1 MGLLPGSML
10 CCRYR
15 IDARLKE
22 GGMGAVYRA
31 TDMRLAETPCAVKEI
46 LDTVLEGQD
55 AEYIKSKFRSEVQ
68 ALSRLQHSDIPR
80 VRDFFENDGSLYIV
94 MDLIEG
100 ESLDDELHRC
110 LKDTRRPLDP
120 ELVVVDILQTLE
132 VLEYLHNHQPPILHR
147 DIKPANLLRERRSGR
162 VKLVD
167 FGLAC
172 THQPGRSNTM
182 VGTPGY
188 CPVEQMQGR
197 AEIRSDLFAVGV
209 TLHQLLTGARP
220 RSLQVYPLLQ
230 HLPEADPELAR
241 IVDRATSFRAED
253 RYSHAGAFRA
263 DLRRWLQLRQAG
275 ATSAQVSRYE
285 PVTAPTTRRS
295 TSHLPLVA
303 GSALILVLSGAWLGR
318 MSRPEPL
325 LAASSPSASPTLP
338 ATTVDTVVETTRVK
352 PTPPPAVKHARLDRP
367 AAAVRRP
374 DPVPTRPRP
383 AVRRPAPVVQ
393 QPRLDEE
400 IGYVQARSR
409 GDRPAT
415 VNQAP
420 LQPSQEMEA
429 PAASPGPQ
437 PMANADQFLQVN
449 RRGFTWQ
456 ECEGAWHLRPDN
468 HEPGWCE
475 LMARVVY
482 IAAPPPKALLVAEEY
497 VQSQRSQ
504 WFQSETGR
512 QLHRDYLGKGTSL
525 LRIDGLH
532 FWQGQAH
539 PLWGG
544 FFLRVRPYQGG
555 SLVCLMDTKMSSGH
569 GVREDKFR
577 DMLGRVTFRP

>member
-1 MGLLPGSML
+1 
-10 CCRYR
+10 
-15 IDARLKE
+15 
-22 GGMGAVYRA
+22 MGAVYRA

-80 VRDFFENDGSLYIV
+80 VRDFFENEGSLYIV

-100 ESLDDELHRC
+100 ESLDDELQRC
-110 LKDTRRPLDP
+110 LKDTQRPLDP
-120 ELVVVDILQTLE
+120 ELVVVDILQVLE

-241 IVDRATSFRAED
+241 IVDRATAFRAED

-263 DLRRWLQLRQAG
+263 DLRRWLQLHQAG
-275 ATSAQVSRYE
+275 AHPVSPAVTQATAPPVSRPY
-285 PVTAPTTRRS
+285 PIAAATTRRS

-303 GSALILVLSGAWLGR
+303 ASALILVLSGAWLGR

-325 LAASSPSASPTLP
+325 LIAATPSASSSPLPP
-338 ATTVDTVVETTRVK
+338 ATTASPVVETFRVSPK
-352 PTPPPAVKHARLDRP
+352 PAPAASRARPAQPAV
-367 AAAVRRP
+367 AVRRP
-374 DPVPTRPRP
+374 DPPPTRPRP
-383 AVRRPAPVVQ
+383 AVRRAAPVVQ

-400 IGYVQARSR
+400 VGYVQARSR
-409 GDRPAT
+409 GERPTAT
-415 VNQAP
+415 QAP
-420 LQPSQEMEA
+420 RQLSPETEA
-429 PAASPGPQ
+429 PAALPELQ

-456 ECEGAWHLRPDN
+456 ECEGSWHLRPDN

-475 LMARVVY
+475 LMARVFY
-482 IAAPPPKALLVAEEY
+482 IAAPPPKALRVTEQY
-497 VQSQRSQ
+497 VQSQNSR
-504 WFQSETGR
+504 WFQSETSR
-512 QLHRDYLGKGTSL
+512 QLQSGYLGQGTSF

-532 FWQGQAH
+532 HWQGQAH

-544 FFLRVRPYQGG
+544 FFLRVRPYQEG
-555 SLVCLMDTKMSSGH
+555 SLVCVMDAKMSSGH
-569 GVREDKFR
+569 GVLEDKFR